1 MYFHGVL
8 YADQSDSSDNLYF
21 LSREWLYFPG
31 QLLSPQDIEQKSYY
45 SRYTSIGEYGGM
57 ELDDA
62 GKSPYGSGTY
72 RMFTFKGSDTVEI
85 LIAVSD
91 FSAVSSGIRY
101 IPVLGT
107 PLKVNMFRGIRILFN
122 GFTMTFCL
130 CIMMGSLF
138 LFIKDHAPEF
148 GLFSLICLCI
158 LLYSSYPVIHTFLAL
173 PVQPVY
179 ALEIFGYYI

>member
-45 SRYTSIGEYGGM
+45 SRYTSIGKYGGM

-72 RMFTFKGSDTVEI
+72 RMFV
-85 LIAVSD
+85 
-91 FSAVSSGIRY
+91 
-101 IPVLGT
+101 VL
-107 PLKVNMFRGIRILFN
+107 PHEKQNW
-122 GFTMTFCL
+122 
-130 CIMMGSLF
+130 SLF
-138 LFIKDHAPEF
+138 LPEIF
-148 GLFSLICLCI
+148 SAYKIYINDELIGQMGNPDPVQRIYYDFLSVYHDGLFVPF
-158 LLYSSYPVIHTFLAL
+158 Y
-173 PVQPVY
+173 
-179 ALEIFGYYI
+179 